1 MHRKVGEEG
10 RDRAR
15 MGWFLVLGWLV
26 GERGPIFAKEA
37 QRIEEE
43 ELLTGEEE
51 EQEKI
56 SSLDFNYA

>member
-1 MHRKVGEEG
+1 
-10 RDRAR
+10 

>member
-1 MHRKVGEEG
+1 
-10 RDRAR
+10 
-15 MGWFLVLGWLV
+15 LV

-43 ELLTGEEE
+43 ELLTGKEEE
-51 EQEKI
+51 EKI